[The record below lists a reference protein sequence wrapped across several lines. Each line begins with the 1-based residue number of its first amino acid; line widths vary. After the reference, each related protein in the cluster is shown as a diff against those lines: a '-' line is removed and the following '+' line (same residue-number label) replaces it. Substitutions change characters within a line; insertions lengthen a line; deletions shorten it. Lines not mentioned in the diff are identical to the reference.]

1 MNMSELERLVN
12 VMRRLRAP
20 DGCPWDREQT
30 HESLKKCLVGE
41 AAEYL
46 DAVDHKSDAEMCE
59 ELGDLL
65 MQVVMNSVMAEER
78 GAFTLEDVARGIS
91 DKMIRRHPHV
101 FGDVHVDNSA
111 QVLVNWEK
119 IKKTEHDDYRK
130 SALDGVPRNLP
141 AILRAEKLQKK
152 AAKHGFDWTNDA
164 DILAKVREE
173 MSELEEAY
181 KSGDRDR
188 IDDEAADLVFAVV
201 NFLRFRGENCEEVVN
216 RASDKFDRRYRA
228 VESRLAAEGKTVDD
242 TPMDRL
248 DELWNEVK
256 KDANIKQK
264 NDRSEAAATLGRI
277 GGKSKSQKKIEA
289 VKKNLKKA
297 TASLDKNARKER
309 AKKAAAARWNKGKD
323 AQDKNK

>member
-1 MNMSELERLVN
+1 MKMTEMERLVE

-30 HESLKKCLVGE
+30 HESLKKCLVDE

-46 DAVDHKSDAEMCE
+46 DAVDRKSDPDMCE

-78 GAFTLEDVARGIS
+78 GAFTLEDVAKGIA

-130 SALDGVPRNLP
+130 SALDGVPRSLP
-141 AILRAEKLQKK
+141 AVLRAEKLQKK
-152 AAKHGFDWTNDA
+152 AAKHGFDWTSDA
-164 DILAKVREE
+164 LILDKIREE
-173 MSELEEAY
+173 MNELEAAY
-181 KSGDRDR
+181 RTGDREQ
-188 IDDEAADLVFAVV
+188 INSEAADLVFSVV
-201 NFLRFRGENCEEVVN
+201 NFLRFRGENCEEIVT

-228 VESRLAAEGKTVDD
+228 VEAKLAAEGKTVDD
-242 TPMDRL
+242 TPMERL

-256 KDANIKQK
+256 TDE
-264 NDRSEAAATLGRI
+264 D
-277 GGKSKSQKKIEA
+277 
-289 VKKNLKKA
+289 
-297 TASLDKNARKER
+297 
-309 AKKAAAARWNKGKD
+309 
-323 AQDKNK
+323 

>member
-1 MNMSELERLVN
+1 MDMSELERLVN

-59 ELGDLL
+59 ELGDIL

-78 GAFTLEDVARGIS
+78 DAFTLEDVARGIS

-141 AILRAEKLQKK
+141 AVLRAEKLQKK

-164 DILAKVREE
+164 DILAKIREE
-173 MSELEEAY
+173 MAELEDAY
-181 KSGDRDR
+181 KSGSRDR

-228 VESRLAAEGKTVDD
+228 VEAKLAAEGKTVDD
-242 TPMDRL
+242 TPMERL
-248 DELWNEVK
+248 DELWNE
-256 KDANIKQK
+256 A
-264 NDRSEAAATLGRI
+264 
-277 GGKSKSQKKIEA
+277 
-289 VKKNLKKA
+289 KA
-297 TASLDKNARKER
+297 EEPEK
-309 AKKAAAARWNKGKD
+309 
-323 AQDKNK
+323 

>member
-1 MNMSELERLVN
+1 MNMTEMERLVG

-30 HESLKKCLVGE
+30 HESLKKCLVDE

-46 DAVDHKSDAEMCE
+46 DAVDRKSDADMCE

-78 GAFTLEDVARGIS
+78 GAFTLEDVAKGIA

-130 SALDGVPRNLP
+130 SALDGVPRSLP
-141 AILRAEKLQKK
+141 AVLRAEKLQKK
-152 AAKHGFDWTNDA
+152 AAKHGFDWQADA
-164 DILAKVREE
+164 PILDTIREE
-173 MSELEEAY
+173 LNELEAAY
-181 KSGDRDR
+181 KTGDREQ
-188 IDDEAADLVFAVV
+188 INSEAADLVFSIV
-201 NFLRFRGENCEEVVN
+201 NFLRFRGENCEDVVN

-228 VESRLAAEGKTVDD
+228 VEAKLAAEGKTVDD
-242 TPMDRL
+242 TPMERL

-256 KDANIKQK
+256 ADEKD
-264 NDRSEAAATLGRI
+264 
-277 GGKSKSQKKIEA
+277 
-289 VKKNLKKA
+289 
-297 TASLDKNARKER
+297 
-309 AKKAAAARWNKGKD
+309 
-323 AQDKNK
+323 

>member
-1 MNMSELERLVN
+1 MKMTEMERLVE

-30 HESLKKCLVGE
+30 HESLKKCLVDE

-46 DAVDHKSDAEMCE
+46 DAVDRKSDPDMCE

-78 GAFTLEDVARGIS
+78 GAFTLEDVAKGIA

-101 FGDVHVDNSA
+101 FGDVRVDNSA

-130 SALDGVPRNLP
+130 SALDGVPRSLP

-152 AAKHGFDWTNDA
+152 AAKHGFDWTSDA
-164 DILAKVREE
+164 PILDKIREE
-173 MSELEEAY
+173 MNELDAAY
-181 KSGDRDR
+181 RTGDREQ
-188 IDDEAADLVFAVV
+188 INSEAADLVFSVV
-201 NFLRFRGENCEEVVN
+201 NFLRFRGENCEEIVT

-228 VESRLAAEGKTVDD
+228 VEAKLAAEGKTVDD
-242 TPMDRL
+242 TPMERL

-256 KDANIKQK
+256 TDE
-264 NDRSEAAATLGRI
+264 D
-277 GGKSKSQKKIEA
+277 
-289 VKKNLKKA
+289 
-297 TASLDKNARKER
+297 
-309 AKKAAAARWNKGKD
+309 
-323 AQDKNK
+323 

>member
-1 MNMSELERLVN
+1 MNMTEMERLVG

-30 HESLKKCLVGE
+30 HESLKKCLVDE

-46 DAVDHKSDAEMCE
+46 DAVDRKSDPDMCE

-78 GAFTLEDVARGIS
+78 GAFTLEDVAKGIA

-130 SALDGVPRNLP
+130 SALDGVPRSLP
-141 AILRAEKLQKK
+141 AVLRAEKLQKK
-152 AAKHGFDWTNDA
+152 AAKHGFDWQADA
-164 DILAKVREE
+164 PILDKIREE
-173 MSELEEAY
+173 MNELEAAY
-181 KSGDRDR
+181 RTGDREQ
-188 IDDEAADLVFAVV
+188 INSEAADLVFSIV
-201 NFLRFRGENCEEVVN
+201 NFLRFRGENCEDVVN

-228 VESRLAAEGKTVDD
+228 VEAKLAAEGKTVDD
-242 TPMDRL
+242 TPMERL
-248 DELWNEVK
+248 DELWNEAK
-256 KDANIKQK
+256 AEEK
-264 NDRSEAAATLGRI
+264 N
-277 GGKSKSQKKIEA
+277 
-289 VKKNLKKA
+289 
-297 TASLDKNARKER
+297 
-309 AKKAAAARWNKGKD
+309 
-323 AQDKNK
+323 

>member
-1 MNMSELERLVN
+1 MDMSELERLVN

-46 DAVDHKSDAEMCE
+46 DAVDRKSDAEMCE

-141 AILRAEKLQKK
+141 AVLRAEKLQKK

-173 MSELEEAY
+173 MAELEEAY
-181 KSGDRDR
+181 KTGDKDK

-201 NFLRFRGENCEEVVN
+201 NFLRFRGENCESVVN

-228 VESRLAAEGKTVDD
+228 VESKLAAEGKTVDG

-248 DELWNEVK
+248 DELWNKAKAEEK
-256 KDANIKQK
+256 KQ
-264 NDRSEAAATLGRI
+264 
-277 GGKSKSQKKIEA
+277 
-289 VKKNLKKA
+289 
-297 TASLDKNARKER
+297 
-309 AKKAAAARWNKGKD
+309 
-323 AQDKNK
+323 

>member
-65 MQVVMNSVMAEER
+65 MQVVMNSIMAEER

-130 SALDGVPRNLP
+130 SALDGVPHNLP
-141 AILRAEKLQKK
+141 AVLRAEKLQKK

-173 MSELEEAY
+173 MAELEDAY
-181 KSGDRDR
+181 RTGDRDR

-201 NFLRFRGENCEEVVN
+201 NFLRFRGENCEAVVN

-228 VESRLAAEGKTVDD
+228 VEAKLAAEGKEVDG
-242 TPMDRL
+242 TPMERL
-248 DELWNEVK
+248 DELWNEAK
-256 KDANIKQK
+256 AEEN
-264 NDRSEAAATLGRI
+264 
-277 GGKSKSQKKIEA
+277 GKCPRPVTEHG
-289 VKKNLKKA
+289 
-297 TASLDKNARKER
+297 TE
-309 AKKAAAARWNKGKD
+309 
-323 AQDKNK
+323 

>member
-1 MNMSELERLVN
+1 MNMSEMERLVN

-30 HESLKKCLVGE
+30 HETLKKCLIGE
-41 AAEYL
+41 TAEYL

-59 ELGDLL
+59 ELGDIL

-130 SALDGVPRNLP
+130 SALDGVPRSLP
-141 AILRAEKLQKK
+141 AVLRAEKLQKK
-152 AAKHGFDWTNDA
+152 AAKHGFDWPADA
-164 DILAKVREE
+164 PILDKISEE
-173 MSELEEAY
+173 LNELEAAY
-181 KSGDRDR
+181 KTGDREQ
-188 IDDEAADLVFAVV
+188 INSEAADLVFSIV
-201 NFLRFRGENCEEVVN
+201 NFLRFRGENCEDVVN

-228 VESRLAAEGKTVDD
+228 VEAKLAAEGKTVDD
-242 TPMDRL
+242 TPMERL

-256 KDANIKQK
+256 ADEN
-264 NDRSEAAATLGRI
+264 N
-277 GGKSKSQKKIEA
+277 
-289 VKKNLKKA
+289 
-297 TASLDKNARKER
+297 
-309 AKKAAAARWNKGKD
+309 
-323 AQDKNK
+323 

>member
-46 DAVDHKSDAEMCE
+46 DAVDHKSDGEMCE

-119 IKKTEHDDYRK
+119 IKKTEHDNYRK

-141 AILRAEKLQKK
+141 AVLRAEKLQKK

-164 DILAKVREE
+164 DILAKIREE
-173 MSELEEAY
+173 MAELEEAY
-181 KSGDRDR
+181 KSGSRDR
-188 IDDEAADLVFAVV
+188 INDEAADLVFAVV

-228 VESRLAAEGKTVDD
+228 VESKLAAEGKTVDD

-248 DELWNEVK
+248 DELWNKAKTEEK
-256 KDANIKQK
+256 KQ
-264 NDRSEAAATLGRI
+264 
-277 GGKSKSQKKIEA
+277 
-289 VKKNLKKA
+289 
-297 TASLDKNARKER
+297 
-309 AKKAAAARWNKGKD
+309 
-323 AQDKNK
+323 

>member
-1 MNMSELERLVN
+1 MKMTEMERLVE

-30 HESLKKCLVGE
+30 HESLKKCLVDE

-46 DAVDHKSDAEMCE
+46 DAVDRKSDPDMCE

-78 GAFTLEDVARGIS
+78 GAFTLEDVAKGIA

-130 SALDGVPRNLP
+130 SALDGVPRSLP
-141 AILRAEKLQKK
+141 AVLRAEKLQKK
-152 AAKHGFDWTNDA
+152 AAKHGFDWTSDA
-164 DILAKVREE
+164 LILDKIREE
-173 MSELEEAY
+173 MNELEAAY
-181 KSGDRDR
+181 KTGDREQ
-188 IDDEAADLVFAVV
+188 INSEAADLVFSVV
-201 NFLRFRGENCEEVVN
+201 NFLRFRSENCEEIVT
-216 RASDKFDRRYRA
+216 RASDKFERRYRA
-228 VESRLAAEGKTVDD
+228 VEAKLAAGGKTVDG
-242 TPMDRL
+242 TSPERL

-256 KDANIKQK
+256 TDE
-264 NDRSEAAATLGRI
+264 D
-277 GGKSKSQKKIEA
+277 
-289 VKKNLKKA
+289 
-297 TASLDKNARKER
+297 
-309 AKKAAAARWNKGKD
+309 
-323 AQDKNK
+323 